1 MSQVLV
7 HRCKLAECTV
17 GTTDRC
23 IEGLDLSTC
32 PNYIGAEPE
41 AAVPLNSAEGKAV
54 GLEDAIEPEGE
65 IEMIDL
71 PDGLDFSPATAA
83 RITSALLTRVIVV
96 AGDEDSGKTT
106 FVTSLYDRFQEGSFA
121 GYIFAGCR
129 TLPGMERRCFPS
141 RIESER
147 VRPDTARTPR
157 SDGQSLLHMRLRVE
171 DLSRP
176 SQDLLLTDI
185 SGEYFRAACDS
196 TEECQQLEVLRRADH
211 LALCL
216 DGERLADTGLRH
228 EAFNTGKV
236 LLQSALDADMIG
248 QRTFV
253 DVLITK
259 RDLLG
264 PVDGSTA
271 QTYLNNIRQRLSDE
285 FKHRVGRLRFFEVA
299 ARPTVAGFPL
309 AYGLDQVLPSWVED
323 TPYYLQ
329 PQLKDL
335 RAIAADLVKTEFER
349 YLTRQPISNSTRK
362 RK

>member
-1 MSQVLV
+1 MAQVLV

-17 GTTDRC
+17 ATTERC

-41 AAVPLNSAEGKAV
+41 AAAPLNSAEEKG
-54 GLEDAIEPEGE
+54 GESEDATEKQEE
-65 IEMIDL
+65 VEMIDL
-71 PDGLDFSPATAA
+71 PDGLDFNPTTAS
-83 RITSALLTRVIVV
+83 RITSARLTRVIVV

-106 FVTSLYDRFQEGSFA
+106 FVTSLYDRFQEGAFA

-129 TLPGMERRCFPS
+129 TLQGMERRCFPS

-147 VRPDTARTPR
+147 THPDTTRTPR
-157 SDGQSLLHMRLRVE
+157 SDGQSLLHLRLRVE

-216 DGERLADTGLRH
+216 DGERLADAKLRH
-228 EAFNTGKV
+228 EAFNTGKL
-236 LLQSALDADMIG
+236 LLQSALDAEMIG
-248 QRTFV
+248 PHTFV

-264 PVDGSTA
+264 PVEGSTA
-271 QTYLNNIRQRLSDE
+271 QAYLDKIRQGLSDV
-285 FKHRVGRLRFFEVA
+285 FKPRVGRLRFFEIA

-323 TPYYLQ
+323 TPFYVQ

-335 RAIAADLVKTEFER
+335 RAIGTGLVKTEFDR
-349 YLTRQPISNSTRK
+349 YLTRRPIGTRTNK
-362 RK
+362 RI